1 MKKFPF
7 TRQTDESL
15 ILVKVLVNAS
25 ALYLA
30 LDTGAT
36 HTVIDTTALLLA
48 GCSPIQSETATQLET
63 ASGIV
68 NAEMFEVNILES
80 LGIRRNKFP
89 VHSYDLIGNGV
100 LVEIDGVLGLDFFK
114 NHKFCIDLDLHEV
127 SISVSLE
134 GRI

>member
-1 MKKFPF
+1 MRKFPF

-15 ILVKVLVNAS
+15 ILVKVFVNTS

-48 GCSPIQSETATQLET
+48 GCTPVPSENDTKLET

-68 NAEMFEVNILES
+68 SAEMYEVNILES
-80 LGIRRNKFP
+80 LGIHRKQFL

-114 NHKFCIDLDLHEV
+114 NHKFCIDLDLQEV
-127 SISVSLE
+127 SISTSL
-134 GRI
+134 

>member
-1 MKKFPF
+1 MRKFPF

-15 ILVKVLVNAS
+15 ILIKVFVNTS

-48 GCSPIQSETATQLET
+48 GCTPVQSENDTKLET

-68 NAEMFEVNILES
+68 NADMYAVNILES
-80 LGIRRNKFP
+80 LGIRRKQFL

-100 LVEIDGVLGLDFFK
+100 LIEIDGILGLDFFK
-114 NHKFCIDLDLHEV
+114 NHKFCIDLDLEEV
-127 SISVSLE
+127 SISSSL
-134 GRI
+134 

>member
-1 MKKFPF
+1 MRKYPF

-15 ILVKVLVNAS
+15 ILVKVLVNSS

-48 GCSPIQSETATQLET
+48 GCTPLLSETDTKLET

-68 NAEMFEVNILES
+68 NADMYEVKILES
-80 LGIRRNKFP
+80 LGIHRNAFA
-89 VHSYDLIGNGV
+89 VHAYDLIGNGV
-100 LVEIDGVLGLDFFK
+100 LVEIDGVLGLDFFQG
-114 NHKFCIDLDLHEV
+114 HKFCLDLNLYEITIN
-127 SISVSLE
+127 S
-134 GRI
+134 